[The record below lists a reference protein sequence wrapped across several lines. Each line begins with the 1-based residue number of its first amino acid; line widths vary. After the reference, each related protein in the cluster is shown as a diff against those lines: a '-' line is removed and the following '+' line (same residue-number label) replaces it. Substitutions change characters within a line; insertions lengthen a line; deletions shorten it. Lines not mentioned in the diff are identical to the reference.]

1 MEGTTRL
8 AHGAAQAS
16 VERSPRIKR
25 IQRTAL
31 TLLVVAGCVNYIDRA
46 ALSIGNV
53 LIRRDLG
60 VSVADMGL
68 LLSAFLWAYAF
79 AQLPAG
85 GMVDR
90 FGPRRLLTAAL
101 GLWSLAQA
109 LAGLVTGFGQFVV
122 VRAVLGLGEAPQ
134 FPSSARVV
142 RDWFGGRDRGTATGI
157 WNCSSTLGTAISAP
171 LLTFLMLSF
180 GWRWMFG
187 IMGIAGL
194 TVAAAWY
201 ALYRDASAVGLTA
214 QENLYRTED
223 DTTGEGERVTMDEWR
238 RLFGC
243 RTTWGMIMGF
253 FGVVYLT
260 WIFTA
265 WLPGYLEIQRH
276 MSIKAT
282 GWASSLPFIAG
293 IFGSLFGGWLCDRLM
308 LRHGLSPLNSRKY
321 PMAAAL
327 AGMALFTIA
336 AALVDSNALAI
347 AFISAAMFLG
357 YVASSSAWAM
367 ASVAAPTNCT
377 ASLGSMQNF
386 GGYLGGALAPMVT
399 GFIVQGT
406 GSFVP
411 ALLFGA
417 AVGLVCATGYLVI
430 IRHPI
435 TAAQLG
441 ADVAAIG

>member
-8 AHGAAQAS
+8 PIATMPPA
-16 VERSPRIKR
+16 VERSQRLKR

-31 TLLVVAGCVNYIDRA
+31 TLLVLAGCVNYVDRA

-53 LIRRDLG
+53 LIRHDLG
-60 VSVADMGL
+60 LSVADMGL

-90 FGPRRLLTAAL
+90 FGPRRLLTGAL
-101 GLWSLAQA
+101 ALWSLAQA
-109 LAGLVTGFGQFVV
+109 LAGLVTGFGQFVI

-171 LLTFLMLSF
+171 LLTFLMLEF

-194 TVAAAWY
+194 VVAAVWY
-201 ALYRDASAVGLTA
+201 AIYRDSSSVTLTE

-223 DTTGEGERVTMDEWR
+223 DSTGEGERVTMSEWR
-238 RLFGC
+238 RLFAC

-253 FGVVYLT
+253 FGAIYLS

-265 WLPGYLEIQRH
+265 WLPGYLEMQRH

-308 LRHGLSPLNSRKY
+308 LHHGFSPLNSRKY

-327 AGMALFTIA
+327 TGMALCTIA
-336 AALVDSNALAI
+336 AALVESNALAI
-347 AFISAAMFLG
+347 TFVSGAMFLG

-367 ASVAAPTNCT
+367 ASVAAPANCT

-386 GGYLGGALAPMVT
+386 GGYLGGALAPMIT

-417 AVGLVCATGYLVI
+417 GVGLVCAVGYLII
-430 IRHPI
+430 IREPI

-441 ADVAAIG
+441 AAG

>member
-1 MEGTTRL
+1 MEGTSRL
-8 AHGAAQAS
+8 PTAVLPPP
-16 VERSPRIKR
+16 VERSQRLKR

-31 TLLVVAGCVNYIDRA
+31 ALLVLAGCVNYVDRA

-53 LIRRDLG
+53 LIRHDLG
-60 VSVADMGL
+60 LSVADMGL

-90 FGPRRLLTAAL
+90 FGPRRLLTGAL
-101 GLWSLAQA
+101 ALWSLAQA

-157 WNCSSTLGTAISAP
+157 WNTSSTLGTAISAP
-171 LLTFLMLSF
+171 LLTFLMLEF

-194 TVAAAWY
+194 VVAAIWY
-201 ALYRDASAVGLTA
+201 AIYRNSSSITLTE

-223 DTTGEGERVTMDEWR
+223 DTTGEGERVTMGEWR
-238 RLFGC
+238 RLFAC

-253 FGVVYLT
+253 FGAIYLT

-265 WLPGYLEIQRH
+265 WLPGYLELQRH

-308 LRHGLSPLNSRKY
+308 LHHGLTPLNSRKY

-327 AGMALFTIA
+327 TGMALCTIA

-357 YVASSSAWAM
+357 YVSTSSAWAM
-367 ASVAAPTNCT
+367 ASVAAPANCT

-386 GGYLGGALAPMVT
+386 GGYLGGALAPMIT

-417 AVGLVCATGYLVI
+417 GVGLVCAVGYLII
-430 IRHPI
+430 IRQPI

-441 ADVAAIG
+441 AEG